1 MHVEEAY
8 TTWHFSNI
16 LISLRVEVAQ
26 ISYFLAHAKILPLRK
41 AFFNLSLPNSILGKK
56 SIVLIVLYLTSHRFF

>member
-16 LISLRVEVAQ
+16 LISLRVDVAQ
-26 ISYFLAHAKILPLRK
+26 ISDFLALAKILPLRK
-41 AFFNLSLPNSILGKK
+41 AFFKLNLPNSILGKK
-56 SIVLIVLYLTSHRFF
+56 SIALVVLYLTIHRLF